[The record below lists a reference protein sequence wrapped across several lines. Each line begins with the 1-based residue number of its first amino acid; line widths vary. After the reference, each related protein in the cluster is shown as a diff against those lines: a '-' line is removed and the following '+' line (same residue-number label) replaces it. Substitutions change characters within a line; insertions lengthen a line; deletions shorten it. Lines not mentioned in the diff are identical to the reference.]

1 MQSHND
7 EHAVFEITHIRQV
20 AEDCYKIVSS
30 EGPSF
35 FIRSVYL
42 EHADIDELHD
52 GQALTS
58 EEASDLIS
66 AGFCCE
72 AERYASFLL
81 NRCEQSRFG
90 LTIKLQKKGF
100 SSDISAKSLDYL
112 EEKNM
117 LSDIRYAVSWARS
130 RIKSKGESKSR
141 IFMELLSRGINKDIA
156 EEALE
161 EVFSAID
168 ESVLLKK
175 AAEKYRSRGYSEE
188 KLVKKLIT
196 MGFPIKSVKSMIN
209 EK

>member
-20 AEDCYKIVSS
+20 AEDCYNIVSS

-42 EHADIDELHD
+42 EHAEADALHD
-52 GQALTS
+52 GQILS
-58 EEASDLIS
+58 IEEASDLIS

-72 AERYASFLL
+72 AERYASYLL

-90 LTIKLQKKGF
+90 LTHKLQKKGF
-100 SSDISAKSLDYL
+100 SSEICAKSLDYL
-112 EEKNM
+112 EDKNM
-117 LSDIRYAVSWARS
+117 LSDSRYAVSWARS

-141 IFMELLSRGINKDIA
+141 IRLELLSRGINKDVA

-161 EVFSAID
+161 EVYSAVD
-168 ESVLLKK
+168 ENMLLKK

-188 KLVKKLIT
+188 KLIKRLVA
-196 MGFPIKSVKSMIN
+196 MGFPFKSVKSMIN

>member
-42 EHADIDELHD
+42 EHADIDVLHD

-100 SSDISAKSLDYL
+100 SSDIS
-112 EEKNM
+112 
-117 LSDIRYAVSWARS
+117 
-130 RIKSKGESKSR
+130 
-141 IFMELLSRGINKDIA
+141 
-156 EEALE
+156 
-161 EVFSAID
+161 
-168 ESVLLKK
+168 
-175 AAEKYRSRGYSEE
+175 
-188 KLVKKLIT
+188 
-196 MGFPIKSVKSMIN
+196 
-209 EK
+209 